1 MKSLNKK
8 NIAIALG
15 PILFLLLELFLP
27 DSIPKPAKATIA
39 SIVWIAVWWVT
50 EAVPIAMTSILP
62 MLLFPLTGVMDL
74 RTTSVPYANPLIYL
88 FLGGFIL
95 ALAMEKWNLHK
106 RIALN
111 IIKLIGVKKRQLI
124 LGFIVATGFLSMWIS
139 NTATTVMMLPIALSI
154 IKQSKTIKDN
164 DSDVETPEDTR
175 FAKALILSLPYAASI
190 GGMATLVGTP
200 TNLIFADAVK
210 RFYNIEIAFDQW
222 LYIGFPIAVLL
233 LFVCWLHLTRNV
245 FKISNVDTLGEKNII
260 QDELHKLGKITTEE
274 KWVLTVFC
282 VISFAW
288 ITRRFLITPFFPAV
302 NDTIIVLIGA
312 MLLFVIPSTSKKEE
326 RLIDW
331 STTLKLPWG
340 VLLLF
345 GGAFAIA
352 AAFQESGLTILIGE
366 QLGALNGVPFFAL
379 LFVIILV
386 VNFMTEVTL
395 NMAMCTLMMPI
406 LATLAIALDVHPY
419 GLMVGT
425 CIAASCAF
433 MLPIATA
440 PNAVV
445 FGSGA
450 IKIKDM
456 IRAGFMLNVISVIVI
471 AVSIY
476 VLLPLFWD
484 LDLKSF
490 PTGFK
495 K

>member
-1 MKSLNKK
+1 MNKK
-8 NIAIALG
+8 NISIALG
-15 PILFLLLELFLP
+15 PILFLLLEILLP
-27 DSIPKPAKATIA
+27 NSIPKPAQAMIA
-39 SIVWIAVWWVT
+39 SIVWIAFWWVT
-50 EAVPIAMTSILP
+50 EAVPIAVTSLLP
-62 MLLFPLTGVMDL
+62 LVLFPLTEIMDL
-74 RTTSVPYANPLIYL
+74 RTTTVPYSNPLIYL
-88 FLGGFIL
+88 FVGGFVL

-111 IIKLIGVKKRQLI
+111 IIKLVGVKKRQLI
-124 LGFIVATGFLSMWIS
+124 LGFIIATGFLSMWIS

-154 IKQSKTIKDN
+154 IKQSKTINKG
-164 DSDVETPEDTR
+164 DSEIESADDSR

-210 RFYNIEIAFDQW
+210 RFYDIDIPFDQW
-222 LYIGFPIAVLL
+222 MYIGFPIAILL
-233 LFVCWLHLTRNV
+233 LFVCWLHLTRGI
-245 FKISNVDTLGEKNII
+245 FKISNKDTLGEKNII
-260 QDELHKLGKITTEE
+260 QTEIDKLGKIQPEE
-274 KWVLTVFC
+274 KWVLVVFC
-282 VISFAW
+282 TVAFAW

-312 MLLFVIPSTSKKEE
+312 LLLFVIPSTSKKEE
-326 RLIDW
+326 RLMDW
-331 STTLKLPWG
+331 KTAIKLPWG

-345 GGAFAIA
+345 GGAFAVA
-352 AAFQESGLTILIGE
+352 AGFQESGLTVLIGK
-366 QLGALNGVPFFAL
+366 QLGGLNGISFFIV

-456 IRAGFMLNVISVIVI
+456 IRAGFLLNVISVIVI
-471 AVSIY
+471 AISIY
-476 VLLPLFWD
+476 LLLPIFWNID
-484 LDLKSF
+484 LQSF
-490 PTGFK
+490 PSVFK